1 MFGIFFNVKEDAD
14 MCTYNQL
21 SNISNEIV
29 SYYHDVYGNSLV
41 SVILY
46 GSYARGDYDDASDID
61 VVAIVK
67 GERIRLQEQLKEV
80 WDKSFECGL
89 DNDVLISPTVI
100 PFSEYEKYKDKL
112 PYYKNISREG
122 KVLWMI

>member
-1 MFGIFFNVKEDAD
+1 

-21 SNISNEIV
+21 NEISNEV
-29 SYYHDVYGNSLV
+29 VTYYHDVYGEGLV

-46 GSYARGDYDDASDID
+46 GSYARGDYNDASDID
-61 VVAIVK
+61 IVAIVK
-67 GERIRLQEQLKEV
+67 GDRNKLQEQLKEV

-89 DNDVLISPTVI
+89 YNDVIISPTVI
-100 PFSEYEKYKDKL
+100 PLAEYERYKDKL
-112 PYYKNISREG
+112 PYYQNISKEG